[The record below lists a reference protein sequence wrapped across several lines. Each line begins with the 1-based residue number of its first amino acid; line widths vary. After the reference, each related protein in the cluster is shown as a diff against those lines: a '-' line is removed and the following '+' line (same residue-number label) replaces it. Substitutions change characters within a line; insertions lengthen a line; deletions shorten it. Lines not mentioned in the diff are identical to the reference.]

1 VSLAKPEGMAGDD
14 DNEEETMTLVAWAL
28 QRRRKGRTTYTIPLE
43 IGTGRIDPDGTPR
56 LFLDR
61 EPKGGYGGYIAEII
75 LLPRGVKPGTK
86 TGPQRPDEAGG
97 DNSGE

>member
-1 VSLAKPEGMAGDD
+1 MPDS
-14 DNEEETMTLVAWAL
+14 EETSTLIAWAL
-28 QRRRKGRTTYTIPLE
+28 QRRRRRSTGYIVPLE

-61 EPKGGYGGYIAEII
+61 EPKAGYGDYYAEVI

-86 TGPQRPDEAGG
+86 TEPERPSAGDGGG
-97 DNSGE
+97 DQE